1 MDKAATTAVFLTD
14 EEILLLDSFAEISDS
29 TREVIVEAKLRQS
42 LLKKGIEPKDAKL
55 IQSIVSVAKTE
66 RRLTFVCA

>member
-1 MDKAATTAVFLTD
+1 MFNLSEDQVDAMRARIVF
-14 EEILLLDSFAEISDS
+14 ENHPGARNF
-29 TREVIVEAKLRQS
+29 
-42 LLKKGIEPKDAKL
+42 LLKQGIEPKDAKL